1 MENYTQKLRNA
12 ANQALE
18 DGGLVRNAYDLAQK
32 ADMDPA
38 NLSKFLKA
46 KEGKYD
52 RISFGNAAAILG
64 AIGGQV
70 VFPHLIG
77 APVCTIAGAVSAV
90 ERKHVEELK
99 KENEK
104 LRNKLEALQE
114 VLTELYAKS
123 AESGAKVDAEK
134 NQTSGVV

>member
-1 MENYTQKLRNA
+1 MEENYTQKLRDA

-46 KEGKYD
+46 KDGKYN
-52 RISFGNAAAILG
+52 RISFSNAAAILG
-64 AIGGQV
+64 VIGGGIL
-70 VFPHLIG
+70 FPGPACMVPVPGVTSPG
-77 APVCTIAGAVSAV
+77 ARSDREKAL
-90 ERKHVEELK
+90 E

-104 LRNKLEALQE
+104 LKNKLEALQE
-114 VLTELYAKS
+114 VLTGMCTRP
-123 AESGAKVDAEK
+123 SGCENSEPEK
-134 NQTSGVV
+134 NQTASAV